1 MSELHSP
8 SRHRIWQMFDRI
20 AHRYDLLNRVLSL
33 RRDVAWRK
41 ELGRHIPE
49 SAYLRVLDI
58 ATGTAD
64 IPLMLSADHSTDL
77 IIGADRSFEML
88 KIGRVKVT
96 DPPRADLYLMPA
108 DGMFLPFSQNAFNVT
123 TIAFGIR
130 NMKNIDLALQEMYRV
145 LSLNGKA
152 LILEFALPSNPV
164 IRKAYLFYFRNLLP
178 ILGGMIS
185 GDIPAYRYLNQSVET
200 FPYGNQFCQ
209 KMEQAGFV
217 QVGFKALTFGI
228 CCLYWG
234 EKRENIG

>member
-1 MSELHSP
+1 MSESNSP
-8 SRHRIWQMFDRI
+8 SRYRIWQMFDKI

-49 SAYLRVLDI
+49 SVPLRILDI

-64 IPLMLSADHSTDL
+64 IPLMLASDKSTEL
-77 IIGADRSFEML
+77 IVGADRSLEML
-88 KIGRVKVT
+88 KIGRVKV
-96 DPPRADLYLMPA
+96 ADKQKTGLYLMPA
-108 DGMFLPFSQNAFNVT
+108 DGMFLPFSENTFNVT

-130 NMKNIDLALQEMYRV
+130 NMQDIDLALQEMYRV
-145 LSLNGKA
+145 LALKGKA
-152 LILEFALPSNPV
+152 LILEFALPANPI

-200 FPYGNQFCQ
+200 FPYGTQFCQ

-217 QVGFKALTFGI
+217 QVGFKAMTFGI